1 VANAVGILIP
11 GAVIA
16 GASYVLDNNL
26 INTQPLADYFRASS
40 GFIIDAHEA
49 GKVPFPVERF
59 FHGGSMYVLLHLL
72 IVPLITLCRLTL

>member
-1 VANAVGILIP
+1 MANAVGILIP

-26 INTQPLADYFRASS
+26 INTQPIADYFRASS

-49 GKVPFPVERF
+49 GKVPFAVERF
-59 FHGGSMYVLLHLL
+59 FHGASMYVLLRLL
-72 IVPLITLCRLTL
+72 LVSFITLCRLTL